1 MKDRIT
7 KAVVFNPKNPEEKKM
22 LDFLEEK
29 SFSKFIKKI
38 LKEKIDEREKN
49 EQRRKTW
56 NYTRNIKSS
65 KLRCKLQSK

>member
-49 EQRRKTW
+49 EQRRKT
-56 NYTRNIKSS
+56 
-65 KLRCKLQSK
+65 